1 MTKIAILIILI
12 FTSLPISGGTKD
24 RFEQKVIN
32 SKIGSELRIE
42 GTSQKTTGD
51 SNESL
56 PEYVLSPLPYK
67 KSGYTNFTQSAKA
80 VKAIDLSTNKTF
92 FEKNPSEKLEV
103 ASLTKLMTAVIAV
116 ENIKT
121 DEVITVPTLKN
132 MPGESTMGL
141 VAGEKIKMGELLH
154 GILIHSAGDAAYTL
168 AVHISKTEDEF
179 VKLMNKRAE
188 EMMLEN
194 THFSNAS
201 GYIGTENYSS
211 AQDLLNLTR
220 LLLNNAELKK
230 IVSMR
235 RYQAKNE
242 AGKAY
247 DLETTNK
254 LLDNVK
260 IFGIKT
266 GYTPQ
271 AGECLITLAKENNHE
286 ILTIVLGSPNRFGE
300 TNNLVS
306 WVYSNWGW

>member
-12 FTSLPISGGTKD
+12 FMSLPISGGAKD
-24 RFEQKVIN
+24 RFEQRVIN
-32 SKIGSELRIE
+32 SKIGSRLRVE
-42 GTSQKTTGD
+42 DTSQKTTRD
-51 SNESL
+51 SSESL
-56 PEYVLSPLPYK
+56 PDYILSPLPYK
-67 KSGYTNFTQSAKA
+67 KSGYTNFTPSARA

-92 FEKNPSEKLEV
+92 FEKNPSEKLEI
-103 ASLTKLMTAVIAV
+103 ASLTKLMTAVVAV

-121 DEVITVPTLKN
+121 DEIVTVPILNN

-154 GILIHSAGDAAYTL
+154 GILIHSAGDATHTL

-220 LLLNNAELKK
+220 LFLNNKELKN
-230 IVSMR
+230 IVSLKN
-235 RYQAKNE
+235 YPAKNE
-242 AGKAY
+242 AGKVY
-247 DLETTNK
+247 NLKTTNQ

-271 AGECLITLAKENNHE
+271 AGECLITLARENNHE
-286 ILTIVLGSPNRFGE
+286 ILTIVLGSPDRFGE
-300 TNNLVS
+300 TNNLIN
-306 WVYSNWGW
+306 WVYRNWGW